1 MNTGVYDKQSDIF
14 YPCEPTHHWETIE
27 TILNDVY
34 NMNIFDPTLNQDAI
48 YKMETFILTNFEL
61 QDAKVNVSTYLDEA
75 SEIRNDYY

>member
-1 MNTGVYDKQSDIF
+1 MNTGVYDKQKNIF
-14 YPCEPTHHWETIE
+14 YPCKPTQHWETIE

-48 YKMETFILTNFEL
+48 SKMETFILTNFEL
-61 QDAKVNVSTYLDEA
+61 QGAKVNVTTYLDEV